1 MVDLPEQQ
9 SAPLTLLPA
18 LPAASCRLGMLHD
31 GMHGIRAQPWFH
43 GFHWPSLHRQQ
54 MAAPFLPKVSDKE
67 MSASTMPESEFVG
80 TTDWE
85 FEF

>member
-1 MVDLPEQQ
+1 
-9 SAPLTLLPA
+9 
-18 LPAASCRLGMLHD
+18 MLHD